1 MRFRKF
7 VMSYPPTKQANRR
20 IKIPNYRDNKI

>member
-7 VMSYPPTKQANRR
+7 VLSYLSTKQTNRR

>member
-7 VMSYPPTKQANRR
+7 VMSYPPTKQTNRR
-20 IKIPNYRDNKI
+20 NKIPNYRDNKI